1 MLFKTL
7 ELITLAIYTVAIL
20 YLFVFSLSQIH
31 LTWAYIKK
39 RKKQSKAEFSSAYK
53 PKVTIQLP
61 LYNEPTVAQRLIE
74 QVAKVRYPLER
85 LEIQILDDST
95 DDTSDIIKNALLK
108 LPSSLNI
115 KHIQRSNRAGYKA
128 GALKEGLKTAEGELV
143 AIFDAD
149 FLLQPDFLE
158 KTVGFF
164 TNENLGVVQTKW
176 GHLNEDYSL
185 LTKTQAFGLDA
196 HFSIEQKGRNIEDCF
211 ISFNGT
217 AGIWRKN
224 CIEDAGGW
232 QSDTL
237 TEDLDLSFR
246 AQLKGWKFLFL
257 EDVVSPAELPITV
270 GAYKSQQYRW
280 NKGAA
285 ETHIKLWK
293 QVKKSPIPIK
303 IKAHALMQ
311 LVKGVGFIAS
321 FILTITSVPILY
333 FKSAG
338 TSTNTTMQVLSFT
351 LLCIVALVMF
361 YLASAIS
368 HQKSRKGGI
377 VKFIKEFPGFIALS
391 LGTTMHN
398 TVAVIEGYLGIKTPF
413 VRTPKFNITNGK
425 KVIAEGNIT
434 WLTFIEG
441 SLAIYFVFGVFLS
454 FKLLD
459 FTFLPFHLLLFVGYG
474 YFFVYSI
481 AQRFN
486 WAK

>member
-1 MLFKTL
+1 MLFNTL
-7 ELITLAIYTVAIL
+7 ELITLGVYSVAIL

-31 LTWAYIKK
+31 LTWAYIK
-39 RKKQSKAEFSSAYK
+39 RKKNAPKSHFSRVYK
-53 PKVTIQLP
+53 PVVTIQLP
-61 LYNEPTVAQRLIE
+61 IYNEPTVVKRLIE
-74 QVAKVRYPLER
+74 QVSEINYPKNL

-95 DDTSDIIKNALLK
+95 DKTSAIIKDVVAQ
-108 LPSSLNI
+108 LPKDLDVT
-115 KHIQRSNRAGYKA
+115 HIQRTNRKGFKA
-128 GALKEGLKTAEGELV
+128 GALKEGLVTAKGELV

-149 FLLQPDFLE
+149 FLPEKDFLE

-164 TNENLGVVQTKW
+164 ENEHLGVVQTKW

-196 HFSIEQKGRNIEDCF
+196 HFSVEQKGRNIENCF

-217 AGIWRKN
+217 AGIWRKA

-246 AQLKGWKFLFL
+246 AQIKGWKFLFL
-257 EDVVSPAELPITV
+257 EEVISPAELPITV

-285 ETHIKLWK
+285 ETHVKLWK
-293 QVKKSPIPIK
+293 KVKQSNITGKV
-303 IKAHALMQ
+303 KAHALMQ
-311 LVKGVGFIAS
+311 LVKGIGFIAS
-321 FILTITSVPILY
+321 FLLTITSVPILY

-338 TSTNTTMQVLSFT
+338 NSTNTTMQILSFT

-361 YLASAIS
+361 YLASSIS
-368 HQKSRKGGI
+368 HQNSRKGGI
-377 VKFIKEFPGFIALS
+377 IKFLREFPVFIAIS
-391 LGTTMHN
+391 LGTTLHN
-398 TVAVIEGYLGIKTPF
+398 TVAVIEGYLKIKTPF
-413 VRTPKFNITNGK
+413 VRTPKFNVSNGS
-425 KVIAEGNIT
+425 KVVAEGNIT

-441 SLAIYFVFGVFLS
+441 VLAIYFVFGIFLS

-459 FTFLPFHLLLFVGYG
+459 FTFLPFHILLFLGYG
-474 YFFVYSI
+474 YFFFYSI
-481 AQRFN
+481 AQRYN
-486 WAK
+486 WAR

>member
-7 ELITLAIYTVAIL
+7 ELITIIVYSSAIL

-31 LTWAYIKK
+31 LTWAYINK
-39 RKKQSKAEFSSAYK
+39 RKKENRASFSCSHK

-61 LYNEPTVAQRLIE
+61 LFNEPTVAQRLLE
-74 QVAKVRYPLER
+74 QVVKIQYPFEL
-85 LEIQILDDST
+85 LEIQVLDDST
-95 DDTSDIIKNALLK
+95 DETSDLITNVIAQ
-108 LPSSLNI
+108 LPVNLNI
-115 KHIQRSNRAGYKA
+115 KHIQRANRMGFKA

-149 FLLQPDFLE
+149 FLPQPDFLV

-164 TNENLGVVQTKW
+164 INENLGVVQTKW

-196 HFSIEQKGRNIEDCF
+196 HFSVEQKGRNVEDCF

-246 AQLKGWKFLFL
+246 AQLRGWKFLFL
-257 EDVVSPAELPITV
+257 EDVISPAELPITV
-270 GAYKSQQYRW
+270 AAYKSQQYRW

-285 ETHIKLWK
+285 ETHVKLWK
-293 QVKKSPIPIK
+293 KVKRSSIPFK

-311 LVKGVGFIAS
+311 LFKGLGFIAS
-321 FILTITSVPILY
+321 FVLTITSIPILY
-333 FKSAG
+333 FKSTG
-338 TSTNTTMQVLSFT
+338 SITNTSMQVLSFS

-368 HQKSRKGGI
+368 HKNSRKRGLI
-377 VKFIKEFPGFIALS
+377 KFIKEFPSFIALS
-391 LGTTMHN
+391 LGTTLHN
-398 TVAVIEGYLGIKTPF
+398 ALAVIEGYIGIKTPF
-413 VRTPKFNITNGK
+413 VRTPKFNISNEN
-425 KVIAEGNIT
+425 KVVALGNIT

-441 SLAIYFVFGVFLS
+441 VLAVYFVFGVFLS
-454 FKLLD
+454 FKLFD
-459 FTFLPFHLLLFVGYG
+459 FTFLPFHILLFLGYG
-474 YFFVYSI
+474 YFFMYSI